1 MEMNHN
7 IDTSANGK
15 QLFYDT
21 NRFEI
26 IFLGMNTLHTCM
38 IKCTNIMTS
47 AKLQF
52 RMSYVLTKMSY
63 KYGLCVGI
71 ERGEVSL
78 YSLIWDY
85 FGILRQL
92 QI

>member
-1 MEMNHN
+1 MKINHN
-7 IDTSANGK
+7 IDTSTNGK
-15 QLFYDT
+15 QLFNNT
-21 NRFEI
+21 SRFEI

-52 RMSYVLTKMSY
+52 RMSYVLTNVSY

-71 ERGEVSL
+71 EREEEMKT
-78 YSLIWDY
+78 YCN
-85 FGILRQL
+85 
-92 QI
+92 